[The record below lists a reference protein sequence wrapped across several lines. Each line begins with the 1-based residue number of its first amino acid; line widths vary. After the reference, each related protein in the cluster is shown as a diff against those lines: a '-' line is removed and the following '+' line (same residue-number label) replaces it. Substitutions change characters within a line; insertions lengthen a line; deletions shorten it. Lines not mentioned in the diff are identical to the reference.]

1 LLPAARIV
9 PSFPRFV
16 VTATEAAVLCVDVD
30 AAEPE
35 PPPYPDEAGAALDE
49 ALLAGVLL
57 AGVLLLELDP
67 QPATAAESAA
77 ATAIFFI
84 RSSSEVGNL
93 SLRRTRGSRDSFPPV
108 R

>member
-16 VTATEAAVLCVDVD
+16 VTATEAAVLCVDLD

-35 PPPYPDEAGAALDE
+35 PPPYPDEAGAALD
-49 ALLAGVLL
+49 AALL

-93 SLRRTRGSRDSFPPV
+93 SLRRTRGSRDSFPPLV